1 MGMDWLNGLI
11 GGSGNMIPA
20 GQPIPGGAP
29 YGGAQPYGAPAYAPP
44 QGGGPSAGSPPA
56 YGSFG
61 PPMGT
66 APGAGPDPRAWSEA
80 PPGGIMA
87 SMANAPGVA
96 PWAATP
102 GAAAHGADPRVAAL
116 ETRCEELRRDVESIA
131 LFARTL
137 LTLLQEKQ
145 IVTPEQFQEAH
156 RKLDLLDG
164 KLDDRIAAP
173 R

>member
-1 MGMDWLNGLI
+1 MDWLNGLI
-11 GGSGNMIPA
+11 GASTNMIAP

-29 YGGAQPYGAPAYAPP
+29 YGGAQAYGAPP
-44 QGGGPSAGSPPA
+44 QAGGPGVGAPPA

-61 PPMGT
+61 PPMGV
-66 APGAGPDPRAWSEA
+66 APGAGPEQGAWGAA
-80 PPGGIMA
+80 PMGGIMGQMP
-87 SMANAPGVA
+87 SGP
-96 PWAATP
+96 
-102 GAAAHGADPRVAAL
+102 AAAPVAADPRIPAL
-116 ETRCEELRRDVESIA
+116 EQRCEDLRRDVESIA

-156 RKLDLLDG
+156 RKLDMLDG
-164 KLDDRIAAP
+164 KLDDRIAAT

>member
-1 MGMDWLNGLI
+1 MGMEWLNGLI
-11 GGSGNMIPA
+11 GATSNMIPP
-20 GQPIPGGAP
+20 GQPIPGGTP
-29 YGGAQPYGAPAYAPP
+29 YGGAQGYGAPAPP
-44 QGGGPSAGSPPA
+44 GGPGVGAGPA

-61 PPMGT
+61 PPMGV
-66 APGAGPDPRAWSEA
+66 APGAGPAQGAWGAA
-80 PPGGIMA
+80 PPGGIM
-87 SMANAPGVA
+87 
-96 PWAATP
+96 
-102 GAAAHGADPRVAAL
+102 GAIPSGPGADPAAADPRIPAL

-156 RKLDLLDG
+156 RKLDMLDG

>member
-1 MGMDWLNGLI
+1 MGMGWLNGLI
-11 GGSGNMIPA
+11 GATSNMIPA
-20 GQPIPGGAP
+20 GQAIPGAGQ
-29 YGGAQPYGAPAYAPP
+29 YGQPYGAPAPA
-44 QGGGPSAGSPPA
+44 GGPGVGAPPA

-61 PPMGT
+61 PPMGS
-66 APGAGPDPRAWSEA
+66 APGAGPEQGSWGAA

-87 SMANAPGVA
+87 AMPNAPGAA
-96 PWAATP
+96 PWATP
-102 GAAAHGADPRVAAL
+102 GAAPGAADPRIPAL
-116 ETRCEELRRDVESIA
+116 EKTCEDLRRDVESIA

-156 RKLDLLDG
+156 RKLDMLDG
-164 KLDDRIAAP
+164 KLDDRIAAT

>member
-1 MGMDWLNGLI
+1 MDWLNGLI
-11 GGSGNMIPA
+11 GGANNMIPA
-20 GQPIPGGAP
+20 GQPIPVGAP
-29 YGGAQPYGAPAYAPP
+29 YGSPQPQGAPGYGPP
-44 QGGGPSAGSPPA
+44 PGGGPIAGSPPA

-61 PPMGT
+61 PPMGI
-66 APGAGPDPRAWSEA
+66 APGAGPEQGGWGAA

-87 SMANAPGVA
+87 SMPGTPGVA
-96 PWAATP
+96 PWPATP
-102 GAAAHGADPRVAAL
+102 AVADPRIGAL

-156 RKLDLLDG
+156 RKLDMLDG

>member
-1 MGMDWLNGLI
+1 MGMEWLNGLI
-11 GGSGNMIPA
+11 GATSNMIPP
-20 GQPIPGGAP
+20 GQPIPGSAP
-29 YGGAQPYGAPAYAPP
+29 YGSAQAYGAPAPP
-44 QGGGPSAGSPPA
+44 GGPGVGAPPA

-66 APGAGPDPRAWSEA
+66 APGTGPEQGAWGAA

-87 SMANAPGVA
+87 AMQNGPGGA
-96 PWAATP
+96 PWAANP
-102 GAAAHGADPRVAAL
+102 GAAPAAAAADPRIPAL
-116 ETRCEELRRDVESIA
+116 ETRCEELRRDIESIA

-156 RKLDLLDG
+156 RKLDMLDG
-164 KLDDRIAAP
+164 KLDDRIAPA

>member
-11 GGSGNMIPA
+11 GGSGNMIPP

-29 YGGAQPYGAPAYAPP
+29 YGGAQPYGAPE
-44 QGGGPSAGSPPA
+44 QPA
-56 YGSFG
+56 W
-61 PPMGT
+61 
-66 APGAGPDPRAWSEA
+66 GAA

-87 SMANAPGVA
+87 SMPSAPGVA
-96 PWAATP
+96 PWAAAP
-102 GAAAHGADPRVAAL
+102 AAADPRVAAL
-116 ETRCEELRRDVESIA
+116 ETQCNELRRDVESIA

-145 IVTPEQFQEAH
+145 IVTPEQFAETH
-156 RKLDLLDG
+156 RKLDMLDG
-164 KLDDRIAAP
+164 KLDDRIAVP

>member
-11 GGSGNMIPA
+11 GATSNMIPP
-20 GQPIPGGAP
+20 GQAIPGGGQ
-29 YGGAQPYGAPAYAPP
+29 YGGAQAYGAPPP
-44 QGGGPSAGSPPA
+44 AGGPGASAPPA

-61 PPMGT
+61 PPMGS
-66 APGAGPDPRAWSEA
+66 APGAGPEQGSWGAA

-87 SMANAPGVA
+87 SMPNAPGAA
-96 PWAATP
+96 PWATPTAAP
-102 GAAAHGADPRVAAL
+102 GAADPRIPAL

-156 RKLDLLDG
+156 RKLDMLDG
-164 KLDDRIAAP
+164 KLDDRIAVT